1 MIQCPYADVN
11 SPDSN
16 TGMRTWIA
24 DMDSLC
30 TISCKKE
37 KDGIHMAFISIFDVL
52 GPEMIGPS
60 SSHTAGACSIAL
72 LAGKMADSPITFDN
86 YPMSWKPDLS
96 RASGPKYLALVSL
109 MEDAIKNGTLKAGTK
124 LPPQRELA
132 DYLNVNLSTI
142 SRAFKLCS
150 QKGLLSASVGN
161 GTYVCADV
169 TAETVLLCGRENPR
183 MIEMGAL
190 VPQVSGNRL
199 VKSYTE
205 RLLKRPDALN
215 LFSYDDPEGTGL
227 QREAGVAW
235 FQKSG
240 FHTDKE
246 HVLLAA
252 GGQNALTASLGALL
266 ERGNKL
272 GTDPLTYPG
281 VKNAAKLLG
290 IHLIPIQN
298 NGYEMTEEGTT
309 TCWRRIPCLPLLPL
323 PRNRSF
329 TCQACP
335 KPLPRVSEPPMSMCR
350 TSITAAWPLPF
361 IP

>member
-1 MIQCPYADVN
+1 MSIN
-11 SPDSN
+11 S
-16 TGMRTWIA
+16 
-24 DMDSLC
+24 
-30 TISCKKE
+30 
-37 KDGIHMAFISIFDVL
+37 
-52 GPEMIGPS
+52 
-60 SSHTAGACSIAL
+60 
-72 LAGKMADSPITFDN
+72 FDN

-109 MEDAIKNGTLKAGTK
+109 MEDDIKNGTLKAGTK

-281 VKNAAKLLG
+281 VKTRPAQG
-290 IHLIPIQN
+290 
-298 NGYEMTEEGTT
+298 
-309 TCWRRIPCLPLLPL
+309 R
-323 PRNRSF
+323 
-329 TCQACP
+329 QACRSMGRNVFQWQQTSRKGCP
-335 KPLPRVSEPPMSMCR
+335 HFRHNPAVYEGFGGGTQTVGRDTAIFNLKTIGSNPPC
-350 TSITAAWPLPF
+350 P
-361 IP
+361 